1 MDKEVSEDKI
11 KQYFS
16 VGKEAL
22 ALAKEK
28 GVNKEKEQQGETI
41 LDMAQRYIE
50 DAEWF
55 YEKGDVVNAFA
66 ALNYA
71 HGWLDCGARL
81 DILRVKDSRLFT
93 TDDVEGLGTS

>member
-1 MDKEVSEDKI
+1 MDKTITQEKI
-11 KQYFS
+11 EKYFS
-16 VGKEAL
+16 VGKEAF

-28 GVNKEKEQQGETI
+28 GIREGREVQGEVI
-41 LDMAQRYIE
+41 LDMAERYIE

-71 HGWLDCGARL
+71 HGWMDCGARL
-81 DILRVKDSRLFT
+81 DILKVKNSRLFT
-93 TDDVEGLGTS
+93 TDDLDGLGS